1 MYISAPSCAD
11 KNEGYS
17 VFDWNGDVVYDPSKV
32 TESKLKKVSYRVHVG
47 ITNLNIRKGPGTNYA
62 KTGKFTG
69 IGVFTIVEESE
80 GAGATKWGKLK
91 SGAGWISLDFAK
103 KI

>member
-1 MYISAPSCAD
+1 MTHQSNRIEVEEGFLSCACWHY
-11 KNEGYS
+11 KPKYQKRSWNE
-17 VFDWNGDVVYDPSKV
+17 
-32 TESKLKKVSYRVHVG
+32 LC
-47 ITNLNIRKGPGTNYA
+47 